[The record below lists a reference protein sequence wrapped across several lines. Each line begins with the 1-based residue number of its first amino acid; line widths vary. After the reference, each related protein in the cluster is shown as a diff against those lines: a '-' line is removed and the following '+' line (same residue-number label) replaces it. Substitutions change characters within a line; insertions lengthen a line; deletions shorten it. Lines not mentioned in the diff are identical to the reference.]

1 MTGATGRGGSGSTL
15 GVGLDET
22 TIEELL
28 PASSR
33 RPRIERGDT
42 PLLQVKGLRTSFYTR
57 DGAVRAVDGIDFHVD
72 RGEIMGL
79 VGESGCGKSVTSLS
93 IMGLVGRPG
102 KVEAGEVLFDGRD
115 LLKIGQDEMRKLRGD
130 RLSMIFQQPQ
140 SSLNPVWDVGRQIGE
155 VLEIHRGMKRGPAR
169 QRALELLK
177 MVGIP
182 DPERRLKAY
191 PHEMSGGMAQRV
203 MIAMALACEP
213 ELLIADEPT
222 TALDVT
228 IQAQILDLMRNL
240 REQTGA
246 AIILITHDLG
256 VVAEMCDRVAVM
268 YAGEI
273 VEQTDVNSLFR
284 LPRHPYTRG
293 LIGSIPVV
301 GDTRE
306 ELSVIPGNVPNL
318 IDVPKGCR
326 FAPRCASRV
335 AEDNAMAIDVHP
347 GIHALEP
354 GHDVR
359 CWLYHDVNGRL
370 IPRPAGWQPRTD
382 VAAAD
387 VLATGAAADSG
398 AAAAGTVIDSG
409 GAP

>member
-1 MTGATGRGGSGSTL
+1 MTESSSTVDSL
-15 GVGLDET
+15 GPRLDET
-22 TIEELL
+22 VIEELV
-28 PASSR
+28 PAAARKPR
-33 RPRIERGDT
+33 RARGER
-42 PLLQVKGLRTSFYTR
+42 PLLEVKGLRTSFHTR
-57 DGAVRAVDGIDFHVD
+57 DGVVRAVDGIDFHVD

-79 VGESGCGKSVTSLS
+79 VGESGCGKSVTSLT
-93 IMGLVGRPG
+93 IMGLVARPG
-102 KVEAGEVLFDGRD
+102 RIEAGEVLFDGKD
-115 LLKIGQDEMRKLRGD
+115 LLKLKPDEMRRLRGD
-130 RLSMIFQQPQ
+130 QISMIFQQPT
-140 SSLNPVWDVGRQIGE
+140 SSLNPVWDVGTQLSE
-155 VLEIHRGMKRGPAR
+155 VLRIHRGMKKGPAW
-169 QRALELLK
+169 QRSRELLR

-182 DPERRLKAY
+182 DPDRRLKAY

-213 ELLIADEPT
+213 DLLIADEPT

-228 IQAQILDLMRNL
+228 IQAQILDLIRNL
-240 REQTGA
+240 REETGTA
-246 AIILITHDLG
+246 VILITHDLG

-273 VEQTDVNSLFR
+273 VEQTDVVTLFR
-284 LPRHPYTRG
+284 RPSHPYTRG

-318 IDVPKGCR
+318 IDIPKGCR

-347 GIHALEP
+347 GLHVLEP
-354 GHDVR
+354 GHEVR
-359 CWLYHDVNGRL
+359 CWLYHDANGRL

-382 VAAAD
+382 VAAEE
-387 VLATGAAADSG
+387 VLATGAAADAG
-398 AAAAGTVIDSG
+398 AAAAGTVVESG
-409 GAP
+409 GAS